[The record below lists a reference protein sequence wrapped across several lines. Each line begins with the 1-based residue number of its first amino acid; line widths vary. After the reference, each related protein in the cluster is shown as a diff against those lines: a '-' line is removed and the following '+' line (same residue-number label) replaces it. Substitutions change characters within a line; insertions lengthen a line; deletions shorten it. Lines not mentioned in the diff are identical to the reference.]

1 MEHIGR
7 TAGLI
12 YDILEMEK
20 GMEKIKTILG
30 IDHVGYAVKNLHSAK
45 KYFGALG
52 FEFGIDIEDVLRSV
66 EVAVGQNCAGGR
78 IELIAPVGDRKSP
91 IDGYLQ
97 KMGSTPYHLCY
108 NVENMEKTVEE
119 LLEMGFTML
128 EVPAPSV
135 PLGGMV
141 CFMYSCETG
150 ILELV
155 DYGHG
160 C

>member
-1 MEHIGR
+1 MCG
-7 TAGLI
+7 G
-12 YDILEMEK
+12 
-20 GMEKIKTILG
+20 
-30 IDHVGYAVKNLHSAK
+30 
-45 KYFGALG
+45 
-52 FEFGIDIEDVLRSV
+52 
-66 EVAVGQNCAGGR
+66 GGR